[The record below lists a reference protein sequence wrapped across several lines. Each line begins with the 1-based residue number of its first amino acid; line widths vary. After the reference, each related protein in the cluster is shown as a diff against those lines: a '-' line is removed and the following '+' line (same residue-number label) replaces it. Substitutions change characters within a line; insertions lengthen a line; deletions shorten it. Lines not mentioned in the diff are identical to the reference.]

1 MRQSGLETISMA
13 WVEVREPHS
22 NWLLFKYDPER
33 AIIQVQRR
41 GIVTLVDLKTYEQE
55 QQDKQAITP
64 NT

>member
-1 MRQSGLETISMA
+1 MA